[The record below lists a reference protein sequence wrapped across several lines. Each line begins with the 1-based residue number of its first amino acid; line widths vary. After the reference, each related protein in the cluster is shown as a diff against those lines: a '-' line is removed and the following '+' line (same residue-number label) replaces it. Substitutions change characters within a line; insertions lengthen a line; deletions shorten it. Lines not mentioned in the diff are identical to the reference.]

1 MRRTIWIPG
10 GLLLVSTLPLL
21 FGATTEAP
29 KSTRLA
35 ALPPLT
41 LTNKAQ
47 VKLGFDVL
55 EVGSS
60 GVDAVDVYVTTDDG
74 LNWERMPG
82 EPDVSLPTRPDAKGT
97 VHGTVTVSL
106 PREGIVY
113 GYYLVVKNRAGRGER
128 CPHAGVP
135 PQLRVEMDQTPPEA
149 RLFAPQPVP
158 NAQDSLLLTW
168 EAEDRNL
175 TPEPVTLEWA
185 PSTGGPWAFIGGP
198 RLPNTGHLI
207 WTIPTGA
214 PSTVYFRLTVRG
226 GAGNVAVAQ
235 TQQPVVIDLKEP
247 RVANVVIEH

>member
-10 GLLLVSTLPLL
+10 GLLLVSALPFL
-21 FGATTEAP
+21 FGAATTTSQSAP
-29 KSTRLA
+29 IIPA
-35 ALPPLT
+35 PPLT

-74 LNWERMPG
+74 VTWERVPG

-106 PREGIVY
+106 PREGKIY
-113 GYYLVVKNRAGRGER
+113 GYYLVVKNRAGRGQQ

-135 PQLRVEMDQTPPEA
+135 PQLRVELDQTPPEA

-175 TPEPVTLEWA
+175 LHEPVTLEWA
-185 PSTGGPWAFIGGP
+185 ASTSGPWVFIGGP
-198 RLPNTGHLI
+198 RLPNTGNLI
-207 WTIPTGA
+207 WTIPAGA
-214 PSTVYFRLTVRG
+214 PSTVYLRLTVRD